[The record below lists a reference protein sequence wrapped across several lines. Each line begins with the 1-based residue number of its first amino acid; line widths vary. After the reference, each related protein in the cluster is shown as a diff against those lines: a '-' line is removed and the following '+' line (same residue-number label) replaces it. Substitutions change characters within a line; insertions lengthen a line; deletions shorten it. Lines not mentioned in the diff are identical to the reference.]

1 MDINNLEKLKAK
13 ERSFVL
19 KLTKKDIENL
29 LQKFGYSLN
38 ENVYSEENGKKLPAI
53 ERGYNEEKKEY
64 QIMLR
69 CLNNDTTAEDL
80 YNTLTIKMP
89 YLVSGGYNPRQSVIM
104 LSDYSITE
112 LSLGMENH
120 TDKQLIYAR
129 YMYEK
134 FGEFYRDKYNKYVR
148 QEIRESKKEQIEK

>member
-1 MDINNLEKLKAK
+1 MDSKKVEKIKAK
-13 ERSFVL
+13 ERSFVM
-19 KLTKKDIENL
+19 KLTKKDIAEL

-64 QIMLR
+64 YIMLR
-69 CLNNDTTAEDL
+69 CLNNDTTAQDL

-104 LSDYSITE
+104 LSDFSITE
-112 LSLGMENH
+112 LSLGMENN
-120 TDKQLIYAR
+120 TDKQLIYAK

-134 FGEFYRDKYNKYVR
+134 FGEFYRDKYNKQVR
-148 QEIRESKKEQIEK
+148 QEINSKNEQIEK